1 MTEEKPKTMKEELK
15 DLPTHC
21 WVRENGN
28 DHKGA
33 WHIEEITD
41 KNIHY
46 VNDPTHFSKEV
57 IAIPRRPIHQP

>member
-28 DHKGA
+28 DHIG
-33 WHIEEITD
+33 
-41 KNIHY
+41 
-46 VNDPTHFSKEV
+46 S
-57 IAIPRRPIHQP
+57 